1 MRTERDKI
9 LQKRLIENIFE
20 KFLIKKQMI
29 RAREMMTRRE
39 KEEKVNRRAALILEI
54 NLKEFEKKKNLIIA
68 RFLDL
73 ANDKSQCYVI
83 NLCHSRSCNVILS
96 HFILF
101 RLIVSFFSS
110 HFKHEVFKNRLS

>member
-1 MRTERDKI
+1 VNKKKREFAMKTERNKI

-20 KFLIKKQMI
+20 KFLIEKQVI

-54 NLKEFEKKKNLIIA
+54 NLKEFEKKNLISA

-73 ANDKSQCYVI
+73 ANDKS
-83 NLCHSRSCNVILS
+83 
-96 HFILF
+96 
-101 RLIVSFFSS
+101 
-110 HFKHEVFKNRLS
+110 